1 MNKKMGKPD
10 NLAAG
15 PQRDRR
21 QTMITDRHEMTITS
35 ELAPKLIPA
44 AVPSLSLSPS
54 AKNPGVHYEG
64 PPETQY
70 DASGMPDDRRG
81 RAERFRTL
89 RRDVAGIEGRASAAR
104 LPLGV
109 ESLDSALAG
118 GLAPGRV
125 HLLSGRPGHDGA
137 LTGFTIALLRRVL
150 AHVDG
155 PRAND
160 SRANDSRADVSAP
173 VVWCP
178 AAAAGAS
185 GMLYAA
191 GLAALGID
199 PGRLLIVDSPSPG
212 QRLAALEDILRTSG
226 LAAVILEYDGVS
238 QSGDYWMRLAR
249 RAQLAAEASGVT
261 GFLTGWP
268 VTASGFET
276 QWRIAPAPNPGPD
289 LVMHHHLQ
297 PSHRLPSWSPC
308 WQVDLLQA
316 RGGRPHATR
325 LCWQAQ
331 DNRFRDLGP
340 ANSGADSG
348 ADAGVGIETDTAT
361 PKLPLALPDTGGGLP
376 RRVVGHRQAAARKSV
391 SPPRLAGNLAG
402 NLAG

>member
-1 MNKKMGKPD
+1 
-10 NLAAG
+10 
-15 PQRDRR
+15 
-21 QTMITDRHEMTITS
+21 MITDRHDMTITS

-44 AVPSLSLSPS
+44 EVPSLSLPPS
-54 AKNPGVHYEG
+54 AKNPGGRHEISSEKQHDRVMSDAGLDIVPDAG
-64 PPETQY
+64 PHAGPNK
-70 DASGMPDDRRG
+70 GCG

-89 RRDVAGIEGRASAAR
+89 RRNVAGIEGRAGAAR
-104 LPLGV
+104 LSLGV

-118 GLAPGRV
+118 GLAPGR
-125 HLLSGRPGHDGA
+125 
-137 LTGFTIALLRRVL
+137 
-150 AHVDG
+150 
-155 PRAND
+155 AND
-160 SRANDSRADVSAP
+160 SRSNDSRADASAP
-173 VVWCP
+173 IVWCP

-268 VTASGFET
+268 VAASGFET
-276 QWRIAPAPNPGPD
+276 QWRIAPAPNPAPNPGT
-289 LVMHHHLQ
+289 HHHLQ
-297 PSHRLPSWSPC
+297 PPHKSSFWSPCWSPC

-331 DNRFRDLGP
+331 DNRFRDFGP
-340 ANSGADSG
+340 AD
-348 ADAGVGIETDTAT
+348 IETDRNADKIADAAA
-361 PKLPLALPDTGGGLP
+361 PHLPLGLPDAGGGLP
-376 RRVVGHRQAAARKSV
+376 RRIVGRRQAAART

>member
-1 MNKKMGKPD
+1 MTGGFDMTMRSLASMGVPEFRPEFR
-10 NLAAG
+10 AVTSSG
-15 PQRDRR
+15 QQHDR
-21 QTMITDRHEMTITS
+21 
-35 ELAPKLIPA
+35 
-44 AVPSLSLSPS
+44 V
-54 AKNPGVHYEG
+54 
-64 PPETQY
+64 
-70 DASGMPDDRRG
+70 MPDAVSHDRQR

-89 RRDVAGIEGRASAAR
+89 RRDVAGIEGRGGTAR

-118 GLAPGRV
+118 GLVPGRV

-137 LTGFTIALLRRVL
+137 LTGFTVALLRRAL
-150 AHVDG
+150 AHLD
-155 PRAND
+155 D
-160 SRANDSRADVSAP
+160 SQADDAAP

-226 LAAVILEYDGVS
+226 LAAVVMEYDGVS

-268 VTASGFET
+268 VAASGFET
-276 QWRIAPAPNPGPD
+276 QWRIAPAATRVATD
-289 LVMHHHLQ
+289 
-297 PSHRLPSWSPC
+297 PSPSWSSPWSPC
-308 WQVDLLQA
+308 WQVELLQA

-325 LCWQAQ
+325 LCWQSP

-340 ANSGADSG
+340 SPVEGEAA
-348 ADAGVGIETDTAT
+348 A
-361 PKLPLALPDTGGGLP
+361 PPLPLGAPPGGLP
-376 RRVVGHRQAAARKSV
+376 RRIVGRRPAMTPRATLAG
-391 SPPRLAGNLAG
+391 RLAG
-402 NLAG
+402 